1 MGEEAQLT
9 FRPMTQ
15 DDADAIAELEEKSFA
30 MPWSREDFWHEA
42 QNELATYIVCELDG
56 KIVAYAGAWVSF
68 NQAEVMSVA
77 VAPELR
83 GQGIGTILF
92 GELDGKIVA
101 YAGAW
106 VSFNQAE
113 VMSVAVA
120 PELRGQGVGTIIFGE
135 LIKAVKLRGA
145 TAITLE
151 VRPSNTAAIKL
162 YKSFG
167 LKSVGRRKGYYL
179 DNGED
184 ALIMWN
190 TKL

>member
-1 MGEEAQLT
+1 MNIT
-9 FRPMTQ
+9 FRKLTS
-15 DDADAIAELEEKSFA
+15 DDAESVAALEAKCFA
-30 MPWSREDFWHEA
+30 MPWSREDFWRETR
-42 QNELATYIVCELDG
+42 NELAEYV
-56 KIVAYAGAWVSF
+56 V
-68 NQAEVMSVA
+68 
-77 VAPELR
+77 
-83 GQGIGTILF
+83 

-113 VMSVAVA
+113 VMHIAVE
-120 PELRGQGVGTIIFGE
+120 PNLRGQGLGTLIFGE
-135 LIKAVKLRGA
+135 LIKAVKIRGA
-145 TAITLE
+145 ASITLE
-151 VRPSNTAAIKL
+151 VRPSNIAAIKL
-162 YKSFG
+162 YESFG